1 MLNLD
6 NFECDLNTT
15 YTLYPNPFNENIN
28 IEIQS
33 SRGVKSSYQI
43 QIMNQFGQ
51 IVEDRTITIEEISTD
66 AQIHLEG
73 LSNLNTG
80 IYYLN
85 VLSNSKILYKTI
97 MVKAE

>member
-1 MLNLD
+1 MLEAFD
-6 NFECDLNTT
+6 CDLNAT

-51 IVEDRTITIEEISTD
+51 LVEDRTMNLEELSTD

-73 LSNLNTG
+73 LSNLSSG

-85 VLSNSKILYKTI
+85 ILNNSKILYKTI